1 MKNIK
6 IILCAFFVF
15 VSCKKEDLFISNQI
29 KRVNIFEKRDNSNQI
44 FNKINGILSD
54 VNFLDQVIASF
65 NTYEKVHNVSG
76 ILKKFGKPN
85 WDISIVIKNE
95 NGFNTLVTPV
105 INDENNTNALIF
117 FYKYSRDKIL
127 FKIVSKNDK
136 QPSIS
141 KYGSKEGIIFSEST
155 LLGLFNVSNKNIHL
169 LNNLEKSI
177 HLSTNNIANNGL
189 IISYI
194 CWDYTWSYSNSD
206 GSVVVGVMPQCSYQF
221 TINLG
226 DIINMDGGSDYLDDI
241 NCAENCAMI
250 FTDLVSNS
258 MTASYTVS
266 TQVGDVDDFR
276 KSKIMKWVILT
287 NPTFQL
293 ISIESG
299 IVKLVDKQSNIWNWE
314 SLTHQ
319 NITMAGNPIG
329 GAVSF
334 NQGVGTPSFVAGTPN
349 VLYAGMSLDFNVT
362 YHPICNC
369 SVPNLLDQSV
379 NYNSTI
385 IGWPAKP

>member
-1 MKNIK
+1 M
-6 IILCAFFVF
+6 
-15 VSCKKEDLFISNQI
+15 
-29 KRVNIFEKRDNSNQI
+29 
-44 FNKINGILSD
+44 
-54 VNFLDQVIASF
+54 
-65 NTYEKVHNVSG
+65 
-76 ILKKFGKPN
+76 
-85 WDISIVIKNE
+85 
-95 NGFNTLVTPV
+95 TPV
-105 INDENNTNALIF
+105 INEENNTNALIF
-117 FYKYSRDKIL
+117 FYKYSNNKIL
-127 FKIVSKNDK
+127 FKIVSKNNT
-136 QPSIS
+136 QPYVQ
-141 KYGSKEGIIFSEST
+141 KYGNKGATIFSAST
-155 LLGLFNVSNKNIHL
+155 LLGLFSASNKNIQL
-169 LNNLEKSI
+169 LSDLEKSMQ
-177 HLSTNNIANNGL
+177 LSTNNIANNGL

-194 CWDYTWSYSNSD
+194 CWDYTWAYSNSD

-226 DIINMDGGSDYLDDI
+226 DIINMDGSSGYLDDI

-258 MTASYTVS
+258 TTASSPVS

-276 KSKIMKWVILT
+276 KSKIMQWVILT

-293 ISIESG
+293 ISSESG
-299 IVKLVDKQSNIWNWE
+299 IVKLVDKQSNVWNWE

-319 NITMAGNPIG
+319 NITMVGNPIG

-369 SVPNLLDQSV
+369 TLPNLLDQSV